1 MTSDKQTKSPS
12 WLLRS
17 CKRSRFKIEL
27 LYFMLGYLLTRCSAR
42 NNPPRFLID
51 GQTEIVLR
59 LKEGPETPI
68 GSLIYRLRGIDPD
81 GDILTFG
88 IRDQPGSDVIRVE
101 NYGPNEA
108 NIYLNKLLDRET
120 RDEYALV
127 LTLTD
132 GRLGEGNFITQSL
145 LLLVEDINDN
155 VPIFRPHPTSLT
167 LREDSRPGTLITVE
181 ATDTDLGA
189 HGQVVYYLQE
199 LDGDNNVFNISTVN
213 GRGVIRLVGS
223 LDYERKYLYQ
233 LRILAVD
240 RAINEKVNTGTT
252 AILVKVQDVEDQPP
266 EFIAM
271 TPVARISENARIGTS
286 VLQVRAMDGDKGINN
301 KVTYSITKGP
311 RDLFD
316 IDATS
321 GLVFTRAQLDREA
334 EQNRDGTFILEI
346 TVKEVSKIKPS
357 PSVSTEVTIILTDVN
372 DETPTFRSTLYRA
385 EINENAP
392 QNTPVNFIGDA
403 VPEVF
408 DHDLGSNGTFQI
420 FIHGDGGIFDVTPFR
435 GINEAPF
442 LIRVKDSIK
451 LDFEKISEVNFTLV
465 AKEVTPISPK
475 YSTVPVTVFIRD
487 QNDNYPEF
495 TESVYEVSIPENCA
509 EGTTVA
515 WVQALDEDSGNFGT
529 HGIRYTTLGGSIAHA
544 LLMNPLTGVITVKHP
559 GPSFDRELVA
569 RHYLTV
575 EARDDLGRGNRNTV
589 QLIVNI
595 DDVNDNTPA
604 FLQNK
609 YEAVLLE
616 NENHF
621 ESPLIVE
628 ASDNDLNGTRNSEIV
643 YSLMS
648 SEFSRN
654 FTIDPKRGVVTPTH
668 PLDYEA
674 LPINQGHKET
684 FIRPLKLTARARDM
698 GIPSLSS
705 DIPLTIYLKDVN
717 DNAPVF
723 ERTSYK
729 KHIHEDLPGGTSVIQ
744 VKAWDKDLS
753 SPNNK
758 LVYRIQSGAGDKFV
772 ISPETGVIRV
782 APGSNLDPD
791 LTSPKTTRYNLNVI
805 AIDSGT
811 EVQRTAEVLVNITIL
826 DVNNKSPIFIDPGT
840 VVIREN
846 TQVGAYVHRV
856 VAQDPDVAPILRY
869 RVDSNSSEA
878 RNEEGTLIK
887 IQEYDYLAAL
897 ELNALDGLLRIVR
910 LLDRER
916 VETIRLGLIVEDIAA
931 VRGLQTAS
939 ATLNIIIED
948 ENDNNPKFR
957 RPFYRRS
964 VTENSKNGVNI
975 ANIVAD
981 DADKNR
987 SITYSLQGPREITE
1001 LVHLDSET
1009 GEMVVASKIDRELYS
1024 WLNLTVKATD
1034 SGIPPR
1040 SSLSEVYVQVLD
1052 ENDNNPYFISNVS
1065 NINVMENSKIGTE
1078 IIVIQAADPDSGDY
1092 GKITY
1097 LLDRMSSQGTFA
1109 IHPETGSL
1117 TVADVLDWETRY
1129 SYILVIE
1136 AWDNYQFGYTAG
1148 ESRNA
1153 FKRVQ
1158 VTVID
1163 VNDNAPKM
1171 DIPQS
1176 CVSISEFHD
1185 LRDVIY
1191 VIKANDADD
1200 PTTPN
1205 GHVEMRITSG
1215 NELGLFRLKR
1225 INDSKAEIKAVQ
1237 PLKGKFGN
1245 YTLHIEA
1252 RDLGTPSNK
1261 DNGILEICV
1270 TDYNDNAPFFVSPQH
1285 NTTIRVPEN
1294 ITVGSPIIQIKATDA
1309 DTGLNGDVYYRL
1321 KQDLAGHWRTFR
1333 IDEKAGVISL
1343 ELPLDRETQKLYE
1356 IRVEAYDLGIP
1367 TPLSSDL
1374 DLIIYVRNINDFEP
1388 QFLVNIFNIN
1398 FTEEQPPGSEIV
1410 LLPETIDR
1418 DEVDDLDD
1426 PPTQVCYFIVG
1437 GNNDGLFVLDI
1448 YKHELGTA
1456 KMLDREKQEEH
1467 ILLIKATED
1476 CKSIPDNETTFDE
1489 ADDTL
1494 LQVVVKVDDIND
1506 NAPRFTNKVF
1516 TGGVT
1521 TDADF
1526 GTQFM
1531 HVKAIDLDAGDNA
1544 VLNYYQVGKIH
1555 MTLTEGFDDMQLQP
1569 FLINKE
1575 TGAVSLNFDPQREM
1589 KGYFDF
1595 MVLVNDTYGL
1605 QDTARVFIYL
1615 LREDQRV
1622 RFVLRQ
1628 HPPEVRSRIETF
1640 REILGNV
1647 TSAIINVDEYK
1658 VHENQDGSVDR
1669 TKTDLYLHLVNR
1681 RDNSILEV
1689 SEVLELV
1696 DRNIEKLDNLFKEFN
1711 VLDTQPAKPQPIVQY
1726 EQAGTTFWLLTLTL
1740 FLGALLILCL
1750 ALCLSQRASFRRQ
1763 LKAANASPFGTSD
1776 SEFIRSP
1783 GRVPNT
1789 NKHSM
1794 EGSNPIWMHAY
1805 ENEWFKN
1812 DESFSHTS
1820 ERDSL
1825 DENALNNEEMMNEA
1839 NTNQRADDKPYYI
1852 EPRISTISRMPLV
1865 EAWFKVWLYLGLIL
1879 CGWGEGARPRFDTST
1894 DMRLVLVPAD
1904 AEVDSVIFRL
1914 RATDQDADFPLV
1926 FEVTATITP
1935 VVRIDNLPCTLYN
1948 KVCQANVILTK
1959 RLIPGRLHD
1968 FAVRVRDTKGD
1979 SNSMQA
1985 TISVTN
1991 ATTSRDKIF
2000 PHIPSLIMI
2009 PEDAKPG
2016 RELDYLL
2023 VRANSWSGKPVY
2035 IELWQP
2041 KELFTIRQRQTPTQT
2056 RGVIT
2061 LIGELDFETQSMYTL
2076 TIYATD
2082 PYTEVGKDTRNIAGL
2097 NIVVIVQDVQDV
2109 PPIFTLAPPL
2119 TRLNNTVQTGDVILR
2134 VHAEDGDK
2142 GVPREITYGLVSEGN
2157 PFIPFFNISE
2167 TTGEI
2172 VLARP
2177 LDELTQITH
2186 VGAPVVL
2193 TVVAE
2198 EIRRSREEPP
2208 AQATVVEVGFL
2219 LGEPG
2224 NSPPYFENDN
2234 YVASIPENLEPG
2246 STITFPEQYSTRV
2259 RDEDIGKAGV
2269 FALKLQNN
2277 NGTFEIN
2284 PSVAERTADFVIM
2297 VRDNTLIDY
2306 ETYRSLSFKI
2316 IAQEVGPAT
2325 NLSASA
2331 AVVIFIE
2338 DVNDNPPIFDEESYE
2353 VTLSENVTA
2362 GTRVIQVH
2370 ATDKDTGFFG
2380 SIRYIGITGQ
2390 GSDAFAMDSDTGL
2403 ITVAMGSSLDREMA
2417 AQLQLTVE
2425 ARDEN
2430 GKGNT
2435 GTVPLIVNLLD
2446 VNDNAPIFE
2455 KDVYEFTL
2463 NSDLTNFTTPVFIK
2477 ATDADAEAPNNEIR
2491 YELIHGNYEN
2501 KFYLNEIT
2509 GELMLRSPI
2518 TKFRR
2523 KKQSVHHNPSKKLH
2537 KEFVQPHPIRQTITR
2552 TTISPNITNSTENES
2567 NDAELKRQV
2576 GEIKKHRRKR
2586 AESDTLYTLT
2596 ARAYD
2601 LGVPH
2606 LASETEILIL
2616 RGTAME
2622 ARIMMFVVP
2631 GEHPNLTKTTE
2642 TLATITGGQVTVLG
2656 TRPYATDNKPGATD
2670 NSASTEGKRTI
2681 VVAKVQQTEVGT
2693 PLVDIEKIRK
2703 TLAAN
2708 GVGIIGG
2715 AGSTNVPI
2723 TYNGYGNTTK
2733 LPIDGIIH
2741 DGGGSAETHVNKTI
2755 ASVREE
2761 VTVYKA
2767 ENKLLFWLLII
2778 LALLMLLAIAALIVC
2793 CICPGC
2799 PFYMAPR
2806 KRRVYSS
2813 ETLIARSDGRPRRH
2827 LHRKPMAMIDVISN
2841 GKKQAWSAD
2850 PTRRN
2855 WQFNRRNTKNGGL
2868 ASLPGDVVYISQ
2880 RPAIDQANVES
2891 LRLRDGP
2898 AYDPS
2903 RRRRLEEQERM
2914 YVEDVDERK
2923 IRDYDALD
2931 VDSLQRHEIERGSD
2945 ILRQSYRQRYVE
2957 PEPNNEPTVRE
2968 QHFYREGN
2976 AEVLQLV
2983 TRGQVEDTS
2992 HHYPTTLIVDGK
3004 DVLLQRFMQDQ
3015 KARQEL
3021 SMQEPEVARS
3031 IESHQRSKNLYQ
3043 RQQEVLLLPEE
3054 LEIRHRRA
3062 EGSGSNL
3069 QKLEMD
3075 DGNGTAQKMDAES
3088 QMRDVR
3094 RQEVTINVPG
3104 ISSTERP
3111 SIVKDQ
3117 MQSATMQSYTLHDLE
3132 LARQNALLTR
3142 LLLERESRHA
3152 GVTMDAASYLET
3164 QSLPGQ
3170 VAIATQTDR
3179 VAATQTERQ
3188 VRSRSDNDESDED
3201 TRNRKKMKSK
3211 KRHGESE
3218 LKRTRAL
3225 WMKSPIEEEESPC
3238 FDKRL
3243 SILRKKVK
3251 EVKEGRKASLEP
3263 KVLRE
3268 ISDSLDENGGSCRER
3283 EGKSVKTCQQ
3293 PVEGSNIGYKVLTE
3307 EKNGSTSSTEM
3318 GKQQYE
3324 KTSDEKRAESLSSPE
3339 ISVDNGKYVRE
3350 TTEEKSSRKES
3361 RTKKQK
3367 KVESVIKPSFRV
3379 LEREITMLTKKLSK
3393 LADRKVQRTREEDET
3408 SQKKFKVSKDTKKD
3422 FDQNTLR
3429 KREDLRKHRQPET
3442 SSGVPTEPQ
3451 REKFKYQQRQ
3461 VMSPDSSD
3469 YEDAFDKPK
3478 KTKSRYHE
3486 ELTKQKQPS
3495 SHTQVKKHTQM
3506 QVGRKDQKRQIVQQN
3521 RELEKRKD
3529 AVSKE
3534 SSRAESKTE
3543 KTAKLLSRK
3552 QKLATIGRRENVLE
3566 EPGTS
3571 TGSDRA
3577 NGMFTSRD
3585 SDKRSIESS
3594 EIPSSHAHQRK
3605 SKQKLDYVSER
3616 FSDDFVTDSQREDI
3630 DQQTAFYLL
3639 DTMHKSDV
3647 AKHIE
3652 VIQQFSDDFTMDTQ
3666 TKDHRKPVITEN
3678 EIEQCPVHDS
3688 DKEHMTLKE
3697 VVEDITVLQDLE
3709 YRQPTSKAILD
3720 TTKKQKSDFLEAS
3733 NVEVLNEFDDSS
3745 KKMIL
3750 SEFPV
3755 SKGLEEH
3762 QIKRLPSHTTIEDKM
3777 FQTTKK
3783 HEEESKESLQEVEK
3797 EMLEADKIM
3806 TQKDVDKLKTSTD
3819 AEKLA
3824 SSEVDVS
3831 QKYTE
3836 SLKVSSG
3843 AMERIEREKEHE
3855 ENGLHGDIVAS
3866 PKETEKDSKHIEE
3879 VTLLLRQSKAV
3890 ELHEAENDQREG
3902 SREKEISLAE
3912 STRDIE
3918 HDSLYK
3924 IKSDMKKEVEITT
3937 DTNGH
3942 QDITEKTKEISEEH
3956 AIQKSEKIE
3965 KTEEGVTSTIATFEE
3980 PSDINQSLKVDIDS
3994 NGILRALFIDEDD
4007 KTLTYIDES
4016 SPEASKDDVMQ
4027 SKSSKITDIT
4037 QEGADVEKLEHTDDD
4052 LASKKEIESRGF
4064 EEEALIGDFR
4074 RTKLEKTDESQS
4086 VVHLAEPIS
4095 SKEVADEEQL
4105 PIEHAK
4111 MKEELF
4117 PGKHKEETEEIS
4129 IVREKLEGEV
4139 KETLDKGFP
4148 IDQSSKDSNLI
4159 SIVTEPD
4166 EEEKSE
4172 TIVES
4177 VDAEPQDKEEQRADV
4192 SVPIFTS
4199 FIDTLDVSEESDS
4212 SSDISRKTM
4221 LTPRPYD
4228 TPRHRQ
4234 QQENLE
4240 IGGTLGI
4247 SKDGGDAKA
4256 ESEPEEDRDSNL
4268 SLDDIQ
4274 TEKDSITIE
4283 AAIREPKE
4291 DTETVATREKVLSEK
4306 ILSVPDQKVHKD
4318 RIIKSKV
4325 AGDVELQTDIKSDI
4339 KGVLTTIQDNILA
4352 IVNVKEDT
4360 SKEDVK
4366 DERFLSTREIEK
4378 HKSKITTPHKKVE
4391 KVSEMAE
4398 DKKSKIRSPSR
4409 RAVQIHPK
4417 RDKTRTVTAE
4427 RHETRIKGSEMD
4439 KSRTKDTERDK
4450 TKSKDAIP
4458 STSEKHIA
4466 KPESFESSARKKKR
4480 PERLRMPSPGEKK
4493 HTLDEGSEEKAT
4505 PSRSRARI
4513 RKFVDGGSQ
4522 KQSRREE
4529 EVQRRSTL
4537 PRSKPKTDRKRAIS
4551 PKPGEIDVSKA
4562 QSKYMAWYN
4571 KNREEAE
4578 KKKLEKKVMEDEEQ
4592 LPRWVSRGLRHQTVK
4607 KEPKERQG
4615 AVHRTPEM
4623 TPHTRRKI
4631 KPLVNVESEQLKAIV
4646 RQGRRLRRA
4655 EGNFKEDPTVEI
4667 FARTPPVSFTDTQH
4681 RLLQHSEYKYERI
4694 PPPFYLHPPPAP
4706 HPSPQLSPERTFEV
4720 QPSTS
4725 QDGQSE
4731 DEPLRPSNVVTYQ
4744 SGGRL
4749 RHQQLLEKK
4758 SVFDIAYSE
4767 AAPSQLRS
4775 DSATPPT

>member
-1852 EPRISTISRMPLV
+1852 EPRISTIS
-1865 EAWFKVWLYLGLIL
+1865 
-1879 CGWGEGARPRFDTST
+1879 
-1894 DMRLVLVPAD
+1894 
-1904 AEVDSVIFRL
+1904 
-1914 RATDQDADFPLV
+1914 
-1926 FEVTATITP
+1926 
-1935 VVRIDNLPCTLYN
+1935 
-1948 KVCQANVILTK
+1948 
-1959 RLIPGRLHD
+1959 
-1968 FAVRVRDTKGD
+1968 
-1979 SNSMQA
+1979 
-1985 TISVTN
+1985 
-1991 ATTSRDKIF
+1991 
-2000 PHIPSLIMI
+2000 
-2009 PEDAKPG
+2009 
-2016 RELDYLL
+2016 
-2023 VRANSWSGKPVY
+2023 
-2035 IELWQP
+2035 
-2041 KELFTIRQRQTPTQT
+2041 
-2056 RGVIT
+2056 
-2061 LIGELDFETQSMYTL
+2061 
-2076 TIYATD
+2076 
-2082 PYTEVGKDTRNIAGL
+2082 
-2097 NIVVIVQDVQDV
+2097 
-2109 PPIFTLAPPL
+2109 
-2119 TRLNNTVQTGDVILR
+2119 
-2134 VHAEDGDK
+2134 
-2142 GVPREITYGLVSEGN
+2142 
-2157 PFIPFFNISE
+2157 
-2167 TTGEI
+2167 
-2172 VLARP
+2172 
-2177 LDELTQITH
+2177 
-2186 VGAPVVL
+2186 
-2193 TVVAE
+2193 
-2198 EIRRSREEPP
+2198 
-2208 AQATVVEVGFL
+2208 
-2219 LGEPG
+2219 
-2224 NSPPYFENDN
+2224 
-2234 YVASIPENLEPG
+2234 
-2246 STITFPEQYSTRV
+2246 
-2259 RDEDIGKAGV
+2259 
-2269 FALKLQNN
+2269 
-2277 NGTFEIN
+2277 
-2284 PSVAERTADFVIM
+2284 
-2297 VRDNTLIDY
+2297 
-2306 ETYRSLSFKI
+2306 
-2316 IAQEVGPAT
+2316 
-2325 NLSASA
+2325 
-2331 AVVIFIE
+2331 
-2338 DVNDNPPIFDEESYE
+2338 
-2353 VTLSENVTA
+2353 
-2362 GTRVIQVH
+2362 
-2370 ATDKDTGFFG
+2370 
-2380 SIRYIGITGQ
+2380 
-2390 GSDAFAMDSDTGL
+2390 
-2403 ITVAMGSSLDREMA
+2403 
-2417 AQLQLTVE
+2417 
-2425 ARDEN
+2425 
-2430 GKGNT
+2430 
-2435 GTVPLIVNLLD
+2435 
-2446 VNDNAPIFE
+2446 
-2455 KDVYEFTL
+2455 
-2463 NSDLTNFTTPVFIK
+2463 
-2477 ATDADAEAPNNEIR
+2477 
-2491 YELIHGNYEN
+2491 
-2501 KFYLNEIT
+2501 
-2509 GELMLRSPI
+2509 
-2518 TKFRR
+2518 
-2523 KKQSVHHNPSKKLH
+2523 
-2537 KEFVQPHPIRQTITR
+2537 
-2552 TTISPNITNSTENES
+2552 
-2567 NDAELKRQV
+2567 
-2576 GEIKKHRRKR
+2576 
-2586 AESDTLYTLT
+2586 
-2596 ARAYD
+2596 
-2601 LGVPH
+2601 
-2606 LASETEILIL
+2606 
-2616 RGTAME
+2616 
-2622 ARIMMFVVP
+2622 
-2631 GEHPNLTKTTE
+2631 
-2642 TLATITGGQVTVLG
+2642 
-2656 TRPYATDNKPGATD
+2656 
-2670 NSASTEGKRTI
+2670 
-2681 VVAKVQQTEVGT
+2681 
-2693 PLVDIEKIRK
+2693 
-2703 TLAAN
+2703 
-2708 GVGIIGG
+2708 
-2715 AGSTNVPI
+2715 
-2723 TYNGYGNTTK
+2723 
-2733 LPIDGIIH
+2733 
-2741 DGGGSAETHVNKTI
+2741 
-2755 ASVREE
+2755 
-2761 VTVYKA
+2761 
-2767 ENKLLFWLLII
+2767 
-2778 LALLMLLAIAALIVC
+2778 
-2793 CICPGC
+2793 
-2799 PFYMAPR
+2799 
-2806 KRRVYSS
+2806 
-2813 ETLIARSDGRPRRH
+2813 
-2827 LHRKPMAMIDVISN
+2827 
-2841 GKKQAWSAD
+2841 
-2850 PTRRN
+2850 
-2855 WQFNRRNTKNGGL
+2855 
-2868 ASLPGDVVYISQ
+2868 
-2880 RPAIDQANVES
+2880 
-2891 LRLRDGP
+2891 
-2898 AYDPS
+2898 
-2903 RRRRLEEQERM
+2903 
-2914 YVEDVDERK
+2914 
-2923 IRDYDALD
+2923 
-2931 VDSLQRHEIERGSD
+2931 
-2945 ILRQSYRQRYVE
+2945 
-2957 PEPNNEPTVRE
+2957 
-2968 QHFYREGN
+2968 
-2976 AEVLQLV
+2976 
-2983 TRGQVEDTS
+2983 
-2992 HHYPTTLIVDGK
+2992 
-3004 DVLLQRFMQDQ
+3004 
-3015 KARQEL
+3015 
-3021 SMQEPEVARS
+3021 S
-3031 IESHQRSKNLYQ
+3031 IESIDIQN
-3043 RQQEVLLLPEE
+3043 
-3054 LEIRHRRA
+3054 
-3062 EGSGSNL
+3062 
-3069 QKLEMD
+3069 
-3075 DGNGTAQKMDAES
+3075 
-3088 QMRDVR
+3088 
-3094 RQEVTINVPG
+3094 
-3104 ISSTERP
+3104 
-3111 SIVKDQ
+3111 
-3117 MQSATMQSYTLHDLE
+3117 DL
-3132 LARQNALLTR
+3132 
-3142 LLLERESRHA
+3142 SR
-3152 GVTMDAASYLET
+3152 
-3164 QSLPGQ
+3164 
-3170 VAIATQTDR
+3170 
-3179 VAATQTERQ
+3179 
-3188 VRSRSDNDESDED
+3188 N
-3201 TRNRKKMKSK
+3201 
-3211 KRHGESE
+3211 
-3218 LKRTRAL
+3218 
-3225 WMKSPIEEEESPC
+3225 SPIYAGHNTIVNP
-3238 FDKRL
+3238 L
-3243 SILRKKVK
+3243 GKK
-3251 EVKEGRKASLEP
+3251 
-3263 KVLRE
+3263 
-3268 ISDSLDENGGSCRER
+3268 I
-3283 EGKSVKTCQQ
+3283 
-3293 PVEGSNIGYKVLTE
+3293 
-3307 EKNGSTSSTEM
+3307 
-3318 GKQQYE
+3318 
-3324 KTSDEKRAESLSSPE
+3324 
-3339 ISVDNGKYVRE
+3339 E
-3350 TTEEKSSRKES
+3350 TTE
-3361 RTKKQK
+3361 
-3367 KVESVIKPSFRV
+3367 
-3379 LEREITMLTKKLSK
+3379 L
-3393 LADRKVQRTREEDET
+3393 
-3408 SQKKFKVSKDTKKD
+3408 
-3422 FDQNTLR
+3422 
-3429 KREDLRKHRQPET
+3429 
-3442 SSGVPTEPQ
+3442 
-3451 REKFKYQQRQ
+3451 
-3461 VMSPDSSD
+3461 
-3469 YEDAFDKPK
+3469 
-3478 KTKSRYHE
+3478 
-3486 ELTKQKQPS
+3486 
-3495 SHTQVKKHTQM
+3495 
-3506 QVGRKDQKRQIVQQN
+3506 
-3521 RELEKRKD
+3521 
-3529 AVSKE
+3529 
-3534 SSRAESKTE
+3534 
-3543 KTAKLLSRK
+3543 
-3552 QKLATIGRRENVLE
+3552 
-3566 EPGTS
+3566 
-3571 TGSDRA
+3571 
-3577 NGMFTSRD
+3577 
-3585 SDKRSIESS
+3585 
-3594 EIPSSHAHQRK
+3594 
-3605 SKQKLDYVSER
+3605 
-3616 FSDDFVTDSQREDI
+3616 
-3630 DQQTAFYLL
+3630 
-3639 DTMHKSDV
+3639 
-3647 AKHIE
+3647 
-3652 VIQQFSDDFTMDTQ
+3652 
-3666 TKDHRKPVITEN
+3666 
-3678 EIEQCPVHDS
+3678 
-3688 DKEHMTLKE
+3688 
-3697 VVEDITVLQDLE
+3697 
-3709 YRQPTSKAILD
+3709 
-3720 TTKKQKSDFLEAS
+3720 
-3733 NVEVLNEFDDSS
+3733 
-3745 KKMIL
+3745 
-3750 SEFPV
+3750 
-3755 SKGLEEH
+3755 
-3762 QIKRLPSHTTIEDKM
+3762 
-3777 FQTTKK
+3777 
-3783 HEEESKESLQEVEK
+3783 
-3797 EMLEADKIM
+3797 
-3806 TQKDVDKLKTSTD
+3806 
-3819 AEKLA
+3819 
-3824 SSEVDVS
+3824 
-3831 QKYTE
+3831 
-3836 SLKVSSG
+3836 
-3843 AMERIEREKEHE
+3843 
-3855 ENGLHGDIVAS
+3855 
-3866 PKETEKDSKHIEE
+3866 
-3879 VTLLLRQSKAV
+3879 
-3890 ELHEAENDQREG
+3890 
-3902 SREKEISLAE
+3902 
-3912 STRDIE
+3912 
-3918 HDSLYK
+3918 
-3924 IKSDMKKEVEITT
+3924 
-3937 DTNGH
+3937 
-3942 QDITEKTKEISEEH
+3942 
-3956 AIQKSEKIE
+3956 
-3965 KTEEGVTSTIATFEE
+3965 
-3980 PSDINQSLKVDIDS
+3980 
-3994 NGILRALFIDEDD
+3994 
-4007 KTLTYIDES
+4007 
-4016 SPEASKDDVMQ
+4016 
-4027 SKSSKITDIT
+4027 
-4037 QEGADVEKLEHTDDD
+4037 
-4052 LASKKEIESRGF
+4052 
-4064 EEEALIGDFR
+4064 
-4074 RTKLEKTDESQS
+4074 
-4086 VVHLAEPIS
+4086 
-4095 SKEVADEEQL
+4095 
-4105 PIEHAK
+4105 
-4111 MKEELF
+4111 
-4117 PGKHKEETEEIS
+4117 
-4129 IVREKLEGEV
+4129 
-4139 KETLDKGFP
+4139 
-4148 IDQSSKDSNLI
+4148 
-4159 SIVTEPD
+4159 
-4166 EEEKSE
+4166 
-4172 TIVES
+4172 
-4177 VDAEPQDKEEQRADV
+4177 
-4192 SVPIFTS
+4192 
-4199 FIDTLDVSEESDS
+4199 
-4212 SSDISRKTM
+4212 
-4221 LTPRPYD
+4221 
-4228 TPRHRQ
+4228 
-4234 QQENLE
+4234 
-4240 IGGTLGI
+4240 
-4247 SKDGGDAKA
+4247 
-4256 ESEPEEDRDSNL
+4256 
-4268 SLDDIQ
+4268 
-4274 TEKDSITIE
+4274 
-4283 AAIREPKE
+4283 
-4291 DTETVATREKVLSEK
+4291 
-4306 ILSVPDQKVHKD
+4306 
-4318 RIIKSKV
+4318 
-4325 AGDVELQTDIKSDI
+4325 
-4339 KGVLTTIQDNILA
+4339 
-4352 IVNVKEDT
+4352 
-4360 SKEDVK
+4360 
-4366 DERFLSTREIEK
+4366 
-4378 HKSKITTPHKKVE
+4378 
-4391 KVSEMAE
+4391 
-4398 DKKSKIRSPSR
+4398 
-4409 RAVQIHPK
+4409 
-4417 RDKTRTVTAE
+4417 
-4427 RHETRIKGSEMD
+4427 
-4439 KSRTKDTERDK
+4439 
-4450 TKSKDAIP
+4450 
-4458 STSEKHIA
+4458 
-4466 KPESFESSARKKKR
+4466 
-4480 PERLRMPSPGEKK
+4480 
-4493 HTLDEGSEEKAT
+4493 
-4505 PSRSRARI
+4505 
-4513 RKFVDGGSQ
+4513 
-4522 KQSRREE
+4522 
-4529 EVQRRSTL
+4529 
-4537 PRSKPKTDRKRAIS
+4537 
-4551 PKPGEIDVSKA
+4551 
-4562 QSKYMAWYN
+4562 
-4571 KNREEAE
+4571 
-4578 KKKLEKKVMEDEEQ
+4578 
-4592 LPRWVSRGLRHQTVK
+4592 
-4607 KEPKERQG
+4607 
-4615 AVHRTPEM
+4615 
-4623 TPHTRRKI
+4623 
-4631 KPLVNVESEQLKAIV
+4631 
-4646 RQGRRLRRA
+4646 
-4655 EGNFKEDPTVEI
+4655 
-4667 FARTPPVSFTDTQH
+4667 
-4681 RLLQHSEYKYERI
+4681 
-4694 PPPFYLHPPPAP
+4694 
-4706 HPSPQLSPERTFEV
+4706 
-4720 QPSTS
+4720 
-4725 QDGQSE
+4725 
-4731 DEPLRPSNVVTYQ
+4731 
-4744 SGGRL
+4744 
-4749 RHQQLLEKK
+4749 
-4758 SVFDIAYSE
+4758 
-4767 AAPSQLRS
+4767 
-4775 DSATPPT
+4775 